1 MKVTAINGSPRAG
14 SNTGAAIEI
23 ILCELRRELQKE
35 SIETEIITVGNKPLR
50 GCVACG
56 KCYDAGS
63 CAIDDGAVKI
73 IEKMRESDGIII
85 GSPVYYA
92 GINGTLKAFLDRA
105 FYSSGTA
112 FRFKP
117 CAAVV
122 VARRTGITAAL
133 EQINKYFQ
141 IAEMLMTPTI
151 YWSGIH
157 GGVAGEAVQ
166 DIEGVQMFEQIGRN
180 MAYLLKLRAGSELPL
195 PEREPKIKFNYIR

>member
-23 ILCELRRELQKE
+23 IFCELQKE
-35 SIETEIITVGNKPLR
+35 SIETELITIGNKPLR

-56 KCYDAGS
+56 KCYETGR
-63 CAIDDGAVKI
+63 CAIDDGAVEI
-73 IEKMRESDGIII
+73 IEKMRKADGIII

-105 FYSSGTA
+105 FYSSGTV

-117 CAAVV
+117 CAGVV
-122 VARRTGITAAL
+122 AARRTGVTAAM
-133 EQINKYFQ
+133 EQLNKYFQ

-157 GGVAGEAVQ
+157 GGAPGEAVQ
-166 DIEGVQMFEQIGRN
+166 DIEGVQMFEQIGKN
-180 MAYLLKLRAGSELPL
+180 MAYLLKLRAQSAIMP
-195 PEREPKIKFNYIR
+195 PEREPKVKFSYIR